1 MKPVQ
6 GPQKFGSRAI
16 SPVVGAALVLVIV
29 VALGVVVSALVLGL
43 ADSSPMSPESR
54 LALQGD
60 GCPVDLVHQQ
70 GDTLDG
76 DQVRLRGT
84 ESATPLQGSEFGA
97 GDAVSVRPTDD
108 EVAVVWQASDG
119 ESTYV
124 LTRLDSPDG
133 SANACP
139 GLLYAGDSGSL
150 TSIDTANDRL
160 ETLSVPGTVDA
171 LGPAT
176 PTLLGDGDSDVPY
189 VDGADRVRVAGT
201 DGPATT
207 LATSGDISGTIEGAK
222 TRLATG
228 RWDGSDP
235 SVFFVDES
243 HDTLYR
249 VAEGG
254 TPTAVA
260 SPGDGVQAV
269 VGVADIDGDAADE
282 LVFADASQRLQALDP
297 DGSVTALADGQLGSN
312 NGIGAG
318 TLADFDG
325 DGVHRA
331 VGVDGSNELKLIGAG
346 AAAGGEATTT
356 LTGGVARK
364 SPATVADVDGDGTPE
379 VVFVSTDSEK
389 LKYVDDVGGA
399 NTVTLLTDADGNA
412 IQRSDETG
420 VV

>member
-1 MKPVQ
+1 V
-6 GPQKFGSRAI
+6 
-16 SPVVGAALVLVIV
+16 
-29 VALGVVVSALVLGL
+29 GL
-43 ADSSPMSPESR
+43 ADSSPTSPESR

-70 GDTLDG
+70 GGTLDG

-108 EVAVVWQASDG
+108 EVAVVWQAPDD

-133 SANACP
+133 SADICP

-189 VDGADRVRVAGT
+189 VNGADRVRVADPDGT
-201 DGPATT
+201 ATT
-207 LATSGDISGTIEGAK
+207 LATSDDISGTIEGAK

-235 SVFFVDES
+235 SVFFVNEN

-297 DGSVTALADGQLGSN
+297 DGSVTALADSQLGSN

-346 AAAGGEATTT
+346 TAAGGEATTT
-356 LTGGVARK
+356 LTGGVAR
-364 SPATVADVDGDGTPE
+364 SHPRRLPMSTATVPR
-379 VVFVSTDSEK
+379 
-389 LKYVDDVGGA
+389 
-399 NTVTLLTDADGNA
+399 
-412 IQRSDETG
+412 RSSS
-420 VV
+420 

>member
-1 MKPVQ
+1 M
-6 GPQKFGSRAI
+6 
-16 SPVVGAALVLVIV
+16 
-29 VALGVVVSALVLGL
+29 
-43 ADSSPMSPESR
+43 
-54 LALQGD
+54 
-60 GCPVDLVHQQ
+60 
-70 GDTLDG
+70 
-76 DQVRLRGT
+76 RLRGT

-97 GDAVSVRPTDD
+97 GDTVSVRPTDD
-108 EVAVVWQASDG
+108 EVAVVWQAPDG

-133 SANACP
+133 SADIYP

-207 LATSGDISGTIEGAK
+207 LATSGD
-222 TRLATG
+222 
-228 RWDGSDP
+228 
-235 SVFFVDES
+235 
-243 HDTLYR
+243 
-249 VAEGG
+249 
-254 TPTAVA
+254 
-260 SPGDGVQAV
+260 
-269 VGVADIDGDAADE
+269 
-282 LVFADASQRLQALDP
+282 
-297 DGSVTALADGQLGSN
+297 
-312 NGIGAG
+312 
-318 TLADFDG
+318 
-325 DGVHRA
+325 GVHRA
-331 VGVDGSNELKLIGAG
+331 VGVDGSDELKLIGAG
-346 AAAGGEATTT
+346 TAAGGEATTT

-364 SPATVADVDGDGTPE
+364 SPATVADIDGDGTPE

-389 LKYVDDVGGA
+389 LKYVGGA
-399 NTVTLLTDADGNA
+399 NTVTLLTDADGDS